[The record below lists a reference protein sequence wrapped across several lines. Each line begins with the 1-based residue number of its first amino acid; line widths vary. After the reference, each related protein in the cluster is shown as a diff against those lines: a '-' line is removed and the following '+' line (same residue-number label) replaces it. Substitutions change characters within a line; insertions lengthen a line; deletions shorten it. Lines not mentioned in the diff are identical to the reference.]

1 MNVVHRLS
9 QLEDRLRDPSS
20 VANIDS
26 LLDTVT
32 ALIADFDHDSVK
44 RIKNVEAYSNRC
56 KFASAMHTPLTLDL
70 F

>member
-1 MNVVHRLS
+1 MNKTKFLFFFAKIYRLS

-32 ALIADFDHDSVK
+32 ALVHDFDHESMK
-44 RIKNVEAYSNRC
+44 RIKNVEAYTNRC
-56 KFASAMHTPLTLDL
+56 KH
-70 F
+70 

>member
-1 MNVVHRLS
+1 MSLYLNVILRLS
-9 QLEDRLRDPSS
+9 QLEDRLRDPSN

-44 RIKNVEAYSNRC
+44 RIKNVETYSNRC
-56 KFASAMHTPLTLDL
+56 KFATAIRTP
-70 F
+70 